1 MSGCTWP
8 KWTLG
13 LRTLALRKVFVKR
26 IGGETCKTKDSD
38 TQVYELGNKACI
50 CISVS
55 SSERLRDNQCAG
67 VFAHM
72 FVCVGCIEGLIELG
86 ICRREVELQVLVCRG
101 CYGPY
106 RYLPSYR

>member
-1 MSGCTWP
+1 MP
-8 KWTLG
+8 
-13 LRTLALRKVFVKR
+13 
-26 IGGETCKTKDSD
+26 GGETCKTKDSD

-72 FVCVGCIEGLIELG
+72 FVCVGCIEGLIDEKL
-86 ICRREVELQVLVCRG
+86 
-101 CYGPY
+101 
-106 RYLPSYR
+106 